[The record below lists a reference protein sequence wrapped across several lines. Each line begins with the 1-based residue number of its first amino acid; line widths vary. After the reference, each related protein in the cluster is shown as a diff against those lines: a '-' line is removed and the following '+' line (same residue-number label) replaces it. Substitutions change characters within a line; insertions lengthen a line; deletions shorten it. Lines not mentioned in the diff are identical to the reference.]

1 MAAVTKGVIMRKI
14 IGSTIIGALLIAVL
28 MVAFATAGCGTATT
42 ESAQGAT
49 PAPATPEAILAQAMA
64 ASETIT
70 SGTGDFNMTL
80 SIDADKSK
88 LPAGAEAFLT
98 EPMTVSGTMAFNEDP
113 QAAEATINAAFGG
126 QNMALG
132 VKAVDDKAWL
142 QLMGQWYELPTDMMQ
157 QATGGTGTTMKPLD
171 VAGVMQA
178 LTAAGIDPSKWLT
191 GLTIAGEDS
200 VDGTPTYHLTGTVD
214 INQIMTDAMKM
225 MQDKNIMGMLPS
237 MGAGTEGATGSSLPL
252 PDQQQLQQMQTQLAS
267 MFEDF
272 TVDMWIAKDTYQLRK
287 AQLHASM
294 VPPAGEDSQG
304 INGIDLTA
312 ALSMAPASAPITV
325 TPPTGAKPFSE
336 LENALGG
343 LMGLFSGALG
353 EGITT
358 Q

>member
-1 MAAVTKGVIMRKI
+1 MRKI
-14 IGSTIIGALLIAVL
+14 IGSTLIGALLIAVL
-28 MVAFATAGCGTATT
+28 MVAVVTAGCGTATS
-42 ESAQGAT
+42 ESAQAAQ
-49 PAPATPEAILAQAMA
+49 PAPPTPEAILAQAMA
-64 ASETIT
+64 ASGTLT

-98 EPMTVSGTMAFNEDP
+98 EPMTVSGTMLFNQDP

-126 QNMALG
+126 QSIALG
-132 VKAVDDKAWL
+132 LKAVDDKAWL

-157 QATGGTGTTMKPLD
+157 QVTGSTGTTTKPLD
-171 VAGVMQA
+171 AAGMMQA
-178 LTAAGIDPSKWLT
+178 LTAAGIDPAKWLT
-191 GLTIAGEDS
+191 GLSVAGEDTI
-200 VDGTPTYHLTGTVD
+200 DGTPTYHLTGTVD
-214 INQIMTDAMKM
+214 INQIMSDAIKM
-225 MQDKNIMGMLPS
+225 TQDKNIMGMLPS
-237 MGAGTEGATGSSLPL
+237 MGAGTEGATGSSIPV
-252 PDQQQLQQMQTQLAS
+252 PDQQQLQEMQTQLAS

-272 TVDMWIAKDTYQLRK
+272 TVDMWVDKDTYQMRK

-304 INGIDLTA
+304 INGIDLSA
-312 ALSMAPASAPITV
+312 ALSMAPASGPVTV
-325 TPPTGAKPFSE
+325 TPPAGAKPFSE

-353 EGITT
+353 EGIMT